1 MIVFGGS
8 PHHGS
13 AKVADEAFGD
23 ALFLSL
29 LESLFHLVNVLRQ
42 VYQSKLCYFRMLPK
56 KSILVLLLTDPK
68 KNYFHVN
75 YLQVEIGQRSRYVYG
90 TDLVPV

>member
-1 MIVFGGS
+1 MIIFGGS

-29 LESLFHLVNVLRQ
+29 LESLFHLVNVLSQ
-42 VYQSKLCYFRMLPK
+42 VDQSN
-56 KSILVLLLTDPK
+56 STV
-68 KNYFHVN
+68 
-75 YLQVEIGQRSRYVYG
+75 SRNSG
-90 TDLVPV
+90 SMFTSCFELMSK

>member
-23 ALFLSL
+23 ALLLSL
-29 LESLFHLVNVLRQ
+29 LESLFHLVNVLSQ
-42 VYQSKLCYFRMLPK
+42 VDQSNSM
-56 KSILVLLLTDPK
+56 V
-68 KNYFHVN
+68 
-75 YLQVEIGQRSRYVYG
+75 SRNSG
-90 TDLVPV
+90 SMFTSCFELMSK